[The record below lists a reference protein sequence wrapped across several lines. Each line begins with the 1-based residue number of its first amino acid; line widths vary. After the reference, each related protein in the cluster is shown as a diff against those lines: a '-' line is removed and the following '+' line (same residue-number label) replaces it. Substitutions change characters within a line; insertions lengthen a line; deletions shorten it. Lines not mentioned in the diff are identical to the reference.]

1 MSNRPL
7 DRDDPSLAVAGG
19 LGTAPVVCAPL
30 RVERAALRRAGVS
43 VVRSGMG
50 PRRSERS
57 VARLAG
63 SPVLVAGLGGGL
75 DDAVRPGDVVVASE
89 VRGPAGQ
96 RVPSPSAPLLAGAL
110 RRLGLTV
117 HIGPI
122 VSSERVVDGAARRE
136 LSGTG
141 ALAVDTESAW
151 LAPGGAPFA
160 AIRSIVDT
168 DVNPLWS
175 VGAVPRGIRALRA
188 LRRAVPAIDDWS
200 AALGEREVLLAS
212 PRSFCAGVE
221 RAIDVVDRAID
232 RYGAPVYV
240 RRQIVHNAHVVRQ
253 LERRGAVFV
262 TEVDEVPPGRVLV
275 FAAHGVTPA
284 VRAEADA
291 RGLSVIDATCP
302 LVSKVHSEVRRYS
315 GRGDTVF
322 LIGHGDHE
330 EVEGT
335 VGEAPRNVIVV
346 EDVAAA
352 ARVAPRDPGRVAYAM
367 QTTLAVDE
375 AEQIAAVLRERFP
388 TLQAPRRDD
397 ICYATTNR
405 QQAVRA
411 IARECDLVLV
421 VGSANSSNSVR
432 LVEVAQR
439 EGTQAV
445 LVDDAGQVDLRA
457 LAGVGRV
464 GITAGAS
471 APPHL
476 VDELVQCLSGL
487 GPVTVRESKSEPEDI
502 HFTLPR
508 EVS

>member
-1 MSNRPL
+1 MSP
-7 DRDDPSLAVAGG
+7 A
-19 LGTAPVVCAPL
+19 APVVCAPL
-30 RVERAALRRAGVS
+30 RVERAALRRAGVP
-43 VVRSGMG
+43 VLRSGMG
-50 PRRSERS
+50 PRRSMRS
-57 VARLAG
+57 VAGLPG

-75 DDAVRPGDVVVASE
+75 DGTVRPGDVVVASE
-89 VRGPAGQ
+89 VRGPGGPP
-96 RVPSPSAPLLAGAL
+96 VPSPSAPLLAGTL

-122 VSSERVVDGAARRE
+122 VSSERVVDGAARRA

-151 LAPGGAPFA
+151 LAPAGAPFA

-168 DVNPLWS
+168 DAAPLWS
-175 VGAVPRGIRALRA
+175 AGAVPRGIRALRA
-188 LRRAVPAIDDWS
+188 LRQTVPAIDAWS
-200 AALGEREVLLAS
+200 AALGAREVLLAS

-221 RAIDVVDRAID
+221 RAIDVVERAIE

-240 RRQIVHNAHVVRQ
+240 RRQIVHNAHVVRR
-253 LERRGAVFV
+253 LEQRGAVFV
-262 TEVDEVPPGRVLV
+262 TEVDEVPPGQVLV

-291 RGLSVIDATCP
+291 RGLNVIDATCP
-302 LVSKVHSEVRRYS
+302 LVTKVHSEVRRYA

-335 VGEAPRNVIVV
+335 VGEAPGNVVVV

-352 ARVAPRDPGRVAYAM
+352 ARVTPGDPGRVAYAM

-375 AEQIAAVLRERFP
+375 AEQIAGVLRERFP
-388 TLQAPRRDD
+388 ALRGPRRED

-421 VGSANSSNSVR
+421 LGSANSSNSVR

-439 EGTQAV
+439 EGVRAL
-445 LVDDAGQVDLRA
+445 LVDDAGQVELRV
-457 LAGVGRV
+457 LKGVRRV

-471 APPHL
+471 APPQL
-476 VDELVQCLSGL
+476 VDELVHCLSGL
-487 GPVTVRESKSEPEDI
+487 GPVAVREAQAEPENI